1 MKLRRNDSLHPEV
14 ERTLAALDAALAGEP
29 VGPDFAD
36 LRHLALAVQAERPVP
51 PETFTAELDA
61 RAATGFREPPQRAR
75 APRRLV
81 PVALG
86 GCAAAFI
93 AAVAAV
99 VVLTG
104 PLSSGGGNGHLTSR
118 EGPASTAARPGT
130 PAGGARE
137 QKAAPALSPSP
148 PASGIAPRVRARKVE
163 RAASIALAAPDGEIE
178 DVADGVIHTADRY
191 GGFVL
196 HSSVTSGEEAP
207 GATIDMRVPSSSLDE
222 AVADL
227 SKLAHVRSR
236 SQRALDITTRFT
248 RPRRQLADATAERRA
263 LLTELAR
270 ADTPNE
276 TASVRARLKLVDD
289 RIDAARAALH
299 RLENRVD
306 YAAVSVSV
314 EPGGKADGKAE
325 AASWSVGD
333 AFGDALGVLEV
344 VFGVLVIGLAV
355 LVPVTLVAAVAWA
368 VRRTYVR
375 HARDAALGAVEKPSS
390 R

>member
-1 MKLRRNDSLHPEV
+1 MKLRRGDSLHPDV
-14 ERTLAALDAALAGEP
+14 ERTLDALDAALAGELVEP
-29 VGPDFAD
+29 EFAE
-36 LRHLALAVQAERPVP
+36 LRDLALALQAERPVP
-51 PETFTAELDA
+51 PEQFTRGLDA
-61 RAATGFREPPQRAR
+61 QAAEGFPRPPRRAR

-81 PVALG
+81 P
-86 GCAAAFI
+86 AAIGIGAAGFI
-93 AAVAAV
+93 VAVAIV
-99 VVLTG
+99 
-104 PLSSGGGNGHLTSR
+104 SGGLSGREDGRRSTTTDVAMSR
-118 EGPASTAARPGT
+118 SGRTPAPERLESRSPASPSSQALSAPSRGA
-130 PAGGARE
+130 AGGV
-137 QKAAPALSPSP
+137 
-148 PASGIAPRVRARKVE
+148 APRVRARKVE

-178 DVADGVIHTADRY
+178 DVADGVIRTADRY

-196 HSSVTSGEEAP
+196 HSSVTSGEDNP
-207 GATIDMRVPSSSLDE
+207 GATIDLRVPSGSVDD
-222 AVADL
+222 AIADL

-236 SQRALDITTRFT
+236 SQRALDITARFT
-248 RPRRQLADATAERRA
+248 GPRRKLADAAAERRA

-289 RIDAARAALH
+289 RIDAARATLH

-314 EPGGKADGKAE
+314 EPGGKAKPVA
-325 AASWSVGD
+325 WSVGD

-355 LVPVTLVAAVAWA
+355 LVPVTLVLAAAWA
-368 VRRTYVR
+368 GRRVYVRR
-375 HARDAALGAVEKPSS
+375 ARDAALGAVEKPTP